1 MIQTLAISNYALID
15 SITLKFGRGLNIIT
29 GETGAGKSIMLGALS
44 MLLGN
49 RADTRVVRDKEKKS
63 IVEAVFDISL
73 YPELKSIAEGA
84 DIDWDDKSLILR
96 REITPSG
103 RSRSFIND
111 SPVTLTTLRDAAVQL
126 VDLHSQHQN
135 LLLATPEY
143 QLKIIDTLI
152 TDKTVK
158 TLYAEAYD
166 EFRQS
171 LKRYQ
176 QAKRALE
183 AGRADEEYLRFQLE
197 KLSELDLVEGEQAD
211 LEQQR
216 EVLANASSLKQSL
229 RRVISLFTDDEDT
242 SMTARLAEA
251 ANIAMSLESLP
262 DAQALARRVE
272 SLQIEAAD
280 IADTLEQIDNHLE
293 ADPRRLEEIEDRL
306 AAIYDLERKHQVD
319 SVEQLI
325 DLRDQI
331 ATKLSAVD
339 NGDQRVKALA
349 ARAKKAKLRALEIAA
364 QLTAERRAVADR
376 FAKELYDGA
385 APLGMKNLTVKI
397 DLDPADLGPTGADN
411 VAFLFSFNKNQPLMP
426 VKDTASGGEIS
437 RLMLVVKSIIA
448 DKMQLPTII
457 FDEIDTGVS
466 GDVANRMGDLMKSVA
481 ERIQVI
487 AITHLPSVAAKG
499 ANHYKVYKEDDDLA
513 TNTRV
518 RFLSESDRV
527 DELAMMLS
535 GDPQNQSARQTA
547 ISLLERSSSNH

>member
-1 MIQTLAISNYALID
+1 
-15 SITLKFGRGLNIIT
+15 
-29 GETGAGKSIMLGALS
+29 
-44 MLLGN
+44 
-49 RADTRVVRDKEKKS
+49 
-63 IVEAVFDISL
+63 
-73 YPELKSIAEGA
+73 
-84 DIDWDDKSLILR
+84 
-96 REITPSG
+96 
-103 RSRSFIND
+103 
-111 SPVTLTTLRDAAVQL
+111 
-126 VDLHSQHQN
+126 
-135 LLLATPEY
+135 
-143 QLKIIDTLI
+143 
-152 TDKTVK
+152 
-158 TLYAEAYD
+158 
-166 EFRQS
+166 
-171 LKRYQ
+171 
-176 QAKRALE
+176 
-183 AGRADEEYLRFQLE
+183 
-197 KLSELDLVEGEQAD
+197 
-211 LEQQR
+211 
-216 EVLANASSLKQSL
+216 
-229 RRVISLFTDDEDT
+229 
-242 SMTARLAEA
+242 MTARLAEA

-339 NGDQRVKALA
+339 NGDQRVKTLA

-499 ANHYKVYKEDDDLA
+499 VNHYKVYKEDDDLA

-518 RFLSESDRV
+518 RLLSESDRV